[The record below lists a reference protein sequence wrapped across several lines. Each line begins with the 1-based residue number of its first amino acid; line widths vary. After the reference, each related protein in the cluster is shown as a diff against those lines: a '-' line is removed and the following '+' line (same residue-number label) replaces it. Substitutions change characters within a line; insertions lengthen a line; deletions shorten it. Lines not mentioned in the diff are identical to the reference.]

1 MKKLFGIEGFALLQI
16 ILLALKVTNTMDI
29 SWYIALFPTIYA
41 FLTIIS
47 ITLLYIFAQIFNII
61 KVILK

>member
-29 SWYIALFPTIYA
+29 SWYVVLFPIIYS
-41 FLTIIS
+41 FLIIIS
-47 ITLLYIFAQIFNII
+47 ITLLYIFALIFNII
-61 KVILK
+61 KEILK